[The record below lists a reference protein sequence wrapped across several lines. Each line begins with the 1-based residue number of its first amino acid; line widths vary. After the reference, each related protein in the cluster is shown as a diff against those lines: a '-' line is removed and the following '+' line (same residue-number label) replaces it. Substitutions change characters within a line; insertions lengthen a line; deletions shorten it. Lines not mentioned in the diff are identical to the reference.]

1 MSGGVGLAAG
11 AAAAHGGA
19 HASTKADAAAHSAV
33 SNSPGKGGQGGAHG
47 SGNAGSGSAPA
58 SSGPPPGHGNSNGGG
73 GGHGNHGNSGHGN
86 SGHGNSGHGNSGHR
100 GHGSSKHGGAA
111 TGSGGASNGQ
121 HGQGHGA
128 ASGASNG
135 HHGRGH
141 GAGSGAS
148 NGHQGRG
155 HGAGGGASNGHHG
168 RGQGAASGAI
178 AAPAAV
184 TPAPA
189 LAAAAVPTLQLPAAA
204 ERGTSTVAK
213 PRSRR
218 PALDSSATT
227 GLLAGAGAGAGTA
240 TGGGTGGGTGSGTG
254 GAAIS
259 GLLAGT
265 TAGQLISPFTT
276 GSRTTTEPFTATP
289 AGGSAG
295 STAAVAPRRSRLPD
309 STSSQPSE
317 FQRIVRVVPEVVWL
331 ALAGALLLALLS
343 GASAVWSGARV
354 RRQAGRFAEMSVA
367 ALTDPLT
374 GILNRRGFTE
384 AANRELE
391 RARRYGRPLAL
402 AYVDV
407 RGLKTVNDSEGHGAG
422 DDLLRATA
430 RLLTDSARENDVVGR
445 LGGDEMG
452 LLLVEQTPEGAQAA
466 TQRIEAEVL
475 ERRPVIGLQSPWD
488 LTVGTS
494 TFPGDGETVEELLRA
509 ADTRLYEQRGIELR

>member
-1 MSGGVGLAAG
+1 
-11 AAAAHGGA
+11 
-19 HASTKADAAAHSAV
+19 
-33 SNSPGKGGQGGAHG
+33 
-47 SGNAGSGSAPA
+47 
-58 SSGPPPGHGNSNGGG
+58 
-73 GGHGNHGNSGHGN
+73 
-86 SGHGNSGHGNSGHR
+86 
-100 GHGSSKHGGAA
+100 
-111 TGSGGASNGQ
+111 
-121 HGQGHGA
+121 
-128 ASGASNG
+128 
-135 HHGRGH
+135 
-141 GAGSGAS
+141 
-148 NGHQGRG
+148 
-155 HGAGGGASNGHHG
+155 
-168 RGQGAASGAI
+168 
-178 AAPAAV
+178 
-184 TPAPA
+184 
-189 LAAAAVPTLQLPAAA
+189 
-204 ERGTSTVAK
+204 
-213 PRSRR
+213 
-218 PALDSSATT
+218 
-227 GLLAGAGAGAGTA
+227 
-240 TGGGTGGGTGSGTG
+240 
-254 GAAIS
+254 
-259 GLLAGT
+259 LAGT

-295 STAAVAPRRSRLPD
+295 STAALAPRRRRLPT
-309 STSSQPSE
+309 STSAQPNE
-317 FQRIVRVVPEVVWL
+317 FQRIVRVVPEAVWL

-354 RRQAGRFAEMSVA
+354 RRQAGRFAEMSLA